1 VTIAQFRRWLE
12 SKIEWAAGAEEFNES
27 EHAESQSL
35 IGQAYELAIELR
47 LPEAAAAAR
56 RGPVRQRLVEILN
69 AIAEPA
75 DSMLTLAEAA
85 EILGYSE
92 PGLRK
97 IVARTKA
104 GKPGIQFAQIGNGPI
119 KFKREWLDA
128 FTTANMKTPKP
139 RAKPLHW

>member
-12 SKIEWAAGAEEFNES
+12 SKIEWAEGSDEFSES
-27 EHAESQSL
+27 ENIEAQRL
-35 IGQAYELAIELR
+35 IDDAHGYAIDLR
-47 LPEAAAAAR
+47 LPEAAEAAR
-56 RGPVRQRLVEILN
+56 KGPVRQRLVEILN

-75 DSMLTLAEAA
+75 DSMLSLAEAA

-119 KFKREWLDA
+119 KFKREWLNE